1 MAPEPLDISEHEL
14 LFKATNL
21 SKLASIDLSQEDRSR
36 VEIFAEYCA
45 KKREPVC
52 GQFLNVL
59 NGSDGFIVNM
69 SARIIAKIACWNPS
83 ANLLDSSDFTFT

>member
-21 SKLASIDLSQEDRSR
+21 SKLASIDLLQDRSR

-52 GQFLNVL
+52 GQFLNLL

-83 ANLLDSSDFTFT
+83 AN

>member
-21 SKLASIDLSQEDRSR
+21 SKLASIDFSQEDRSR

-45 KKREPVC
+45 KKREPIC
-52 GQFLNVL
+52 GQFLNLL